1 MKKRVVTAIIL
12 AIILIP
18 LIFVK
23 ALFPLL
29 QVIIILFCGI
39 ATMEMI
45 NMCQQKK
52 KIPIGVRVL
61 IVLSTILIYLGIV
74 NEDPSCQ
81 SSLVTEIMDHFEF
94 KLSIITT
101 LTITAALIFSCQ
113 VFVKDFDATDVGSCL
128 MIILYI
134 ALGFSSLTIL
144 LFNGMRFIIYLLIIC
159 ICTDVFAYLFGIR
172 FGKHKMVPH
181 ISPKKTWEGAL
192 GGTFFGTL
200 IGSLFAIFYE
210 SFSGYFV
217 ANGDAGEFFFGVFDF
232 DNVSTAVNV
241 IMIIGLSFVLSVFS
255 QIGDLVA
262 SKFKRTYE
270 TKDFSQVF
278 PGHGGILDRFDSMLF
293 SSIVFLCFITVV
305 RVAMPILSGV
315 F

>member
-1 MKKRVVTAIIL
+1 
-12 AIILIP
+12 
-18 LIFVK
+18 
-23 ALFPLL
+23 
-29 QVIIILFCGI
+29 
-39 ATMEMI
+39 
-45 NMCQQKK
+45 
-52 KIPIGVRVL
+52 
-61 IVLSTILIYLGIV
+61 
-74 NEDPSCQ
+74 
-81 SSLVTEIMDHFEF
+81 
-94 KLSIITT
+94 
-101 LTITAALIFSCQ
+101 
-113 VFVKDFDATDVGSCL
+113 

-241 IMIIGLSFVLSVFS
+241 IMIIGLSFVLSVFPKS
-255 QIGDLVA
+255 AIWWLPNSNGRTKSKIFHRFFRGTAVFWIGLI
-262 SKFKRTYE
+262 
-270 TKDFSQVF
+270 
-278 PGHGGILDRFDSMLF
+278 PC
-293 SSIVFLCFITVV
+293 CFH
-305 RVAMPILSGV
+305 RSYSYAL
-315 F
+315 